1 MQQLIGNSFNNI
13 FFFWY
18 GYLLAYADRELSVGN
33 SLLAREP
40 SEDRV
45 TFTMPNFKLASLFMS
60 TSQWRIILDS
70 TVTVVYS
77 SLDGRSP
84 DFVSVAVI
92 KYHQKRNFYRE
103 IAHVAHNSL

>member
-1 MQQLIGNSFNNI
+1 MEIVLTT
-13 FFFWY
+13 FFIFWY
-18 GYLLAYADRELSVGN
+18 GYLLANADRELSVGN

-60 TSQWRIILDS
+60 ASQWRIILDS

-77 SLDGRSP
+77 SLDGRGP
-84 DFVSVAVI
+84 DFISIAVI
-92 KYHQKRNFYRE
+92 KYHQKKELLQRN
-103 IAHVAHNSL
+103 SSCGS